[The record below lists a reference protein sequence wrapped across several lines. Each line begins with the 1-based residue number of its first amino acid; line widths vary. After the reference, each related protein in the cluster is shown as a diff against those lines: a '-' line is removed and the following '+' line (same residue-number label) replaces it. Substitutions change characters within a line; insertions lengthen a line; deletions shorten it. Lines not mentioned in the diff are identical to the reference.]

1 MSEEQKGKPEA
12 EELEDSAL
20 DQISG
25 GLGSV
30 SSTPTSRSYEA
41 WPCKWYVPELD
52 SDSSAMIKKG

>member
-1 MSEEQKGKPEA
+1 MSEEHKGKPEA
-12 EELEDSAL
+12 EELEDSEL

-25 GLGSV
+25 GLGLA

-52 SDSSAMIKKG
+52 SDSSAAKKG